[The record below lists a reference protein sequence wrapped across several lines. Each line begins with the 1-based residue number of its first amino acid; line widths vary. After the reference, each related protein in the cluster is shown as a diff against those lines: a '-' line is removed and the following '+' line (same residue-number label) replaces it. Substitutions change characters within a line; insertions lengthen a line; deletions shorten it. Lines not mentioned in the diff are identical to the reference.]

1 MPTRRE
7 HNDMTWGTLEV
18 MRELEMPATNAE
30 INEALADHLGLDADA
45 RTAMHK
51 NGVQTELAYRAAWC
65 RTSLHWAGAIK
76 NVGRGRWR
84 ITEEG
89 AVMSRSEMERRSA
102 IGKGAAPKAD
112 DEPAE
117 SDGTTT
123 ADETDEGSNSWQDAL
138 VALLGQLSPTAFERL
153 AMRVLITS
161 GFEDVQVLGRS
172 GDGGIDGVGIYR
184 PSLIS
189 FPVYFQCKR
198 YAGAVGAGA
207 VRDFR
212 GAMQGRGEHGLLLTT
227 GTFTSPARAEAARD
241 GATTIDLLDGDDLC
255 GLLRE
260 LRLGV
265 NVRTITIEDVTVEE
279 AYFYQFEEAA
289 Q

>member
-1 MPTRRE
+1 MPTRSDY
-7 HNDMTWGTLEV
+7 NDMSWGILEV
-18 MRELEMPATNAE
+18 MRKLDMPATNIE
-30 INEALADHLGLDADA
+30 INRALADHLHLDEEA

-51 NGVQTELAYRAAWC
+51 NGTQTNLAYHAAWC
-65 RTSLHWAGAIK
+65 RTGLRLAGAIE
-76 NVGRGRWR
+76 NTGRARWR
-84 ITEEG
+84 TTESG
-89 AVMSRSEMERRSA
+89 SAMSREEMERR
-102 IGKGAAPKAD
+102 IGIAKGITPKAD
-112 DEPAE
+112 DESGE
-117 SDGTTT
+117 NTTSAV
-123 ADETDEGSNSWQDAL
+123 ADESAIGPGSWQEML
-138 VALLGQLSPTAFERL
+138 IALLGRLSPAAFERL
-153 AMRVLITS
+153 AMRVLIAS
-161 GFEDVQVLGRS
+161 GFQDVEVLGRS
-172 GDGGIDGVGIYR
+172 GDDGIDGVGIYR

-279 AYFYQFEEAA
+279 AYFYQFEEVP